1 MRAALI
7 LVVALAYGLLAV
19 LVFGMSG
26 AFTRFGTMLWKDV
39 AVLLLTVVAAC
50 ALTYVSL
57 LLMTFLREIRAPR
70 STAGDPDALSWHL
83 LVPCRDEEN
92 VIAETVSAARTSFP
106 GAHVWVIDDASEDS
120 TAAVVRDLM
129 VFDQRVHLISRV
141 APEARTGK
149 GDALN
154 AAYRIVSEHVGD
166 SPADRHRTIVGVLD
180 ADGFLS
186 DNTLTLLAGPESFG
200 DDEIGAVQLEVWMK
214 NRGDRRP
221 RPEDGRLANLVG
233 RVLVRMQD
241 LEFRTTN
248 SAMQVLRVRTGT
260 VGMGGNGQFT
270 RLTVLDTIAEEQG
283 RPWGK
288 KLCEDYELGLNIL
301 AMGMRNH
308 YVRDAHVSQEALPY
322 TRRLIRQR
330 TRWAQ
335 GNMECASALP
345 ALRRSRKLSAAGLL
359 EIHYFMLQP
368 LVMMLNLVLVPLL
381 LAVGVAQ
388 GGAGFWRSTDLV
400 LLLCAAVFFLI
411 LPYAVW
417 GLVYRRVS
425 GGEVSVAGALGLGLL
440 NLVYVYLTYVY
451 YAQAAWRAVTG
462 RTGWAK
468 TQRNA
473 DGRVLAP
480 VELSPELQALAL
492 ILPSRIEDLV
502 EELEGRSDL
511 GMDFVSGWAIM
522 WPTRQS
528 RLERA
533 VAAEVLAPARDAIGS
548 IKVSSSMVG
557 AERLERAAAQLEA
570 ALVDRDMEAARA
582 LVPVVTAIGRDSVD
596 VFRQEISVRRALQS
610 TAHTV
615 APETVTETQMVRVRR
630 R

>member
-1 MRAALI
+1 MRSALI
-7 LVVALAYGLLAV
+7 LVLAVVYGLLAV
-19 LVFGMSG
+19 VVFGMSG
-26 AFTRFGTMLWKDV
+26 AFTRFGAMLWKDL
-39 AVLLLTVVAAC
+39 AVLLLTAVAAC

-70 STAGDPDALSWHL
+70 TTPGEPDAFRWHL

-106 GAHVWVIDDASEDS
+106 GAHVWVIDDASEDG
-120 TAAVVRDLM
+120 TATVIRDLM
-129 VFDQRVHLISRV
+129 VFDPKVHLISRV

-154 AAYRIVSEHVGD
+154 AAYRIVSRHAGG
-166 SPADRHRTIVGVLD
+166 SPEDRHRTIVGVLD

-186 DNTLTLLAGPESFG
+186 DNTLSLLAGPESFG

-270 RLTVLDTIAEEQG
+270 RLTVLDTLAEEHG

-308 YVRDAHVSQEALPY
+308 YVREAHVSQEALPY

-345 ALRRSRKLSAAGLL
+345 TLRRSRELSASGLL

-388 GGAGFWRSTDLV
+388 GGADFWRSTDLV
-400 LLLCAAVFFLI
+400 LVICAALFFLV

-425 GGEVSVAGALGLGLL
+425 EGEVSVPGAICLGLL

-451 YAQAAWRAVTG
+451 YARAAWRAVTG

-473 DGRVLAP
+473 DGRLLEP
-480 VELSPELQALAL
+480 VVLSPELQALPL
-492 ILPSRIEDLV
+492 ILPEQMKELV

-511 GMDFVSGWAIM
+511 GTDFVSGWAIM

-533 VAAEVLAPARDAIGS
+533 IAAEAAVPARDAIGS
-548 IKVSSSMVG
+548 IKVSSAMVG
-557 AERLERAAAQLEA
+557 AARLERAAAQLES
-570 ALVDRDMEAARA
+570 ALAGGDVEAARA
-582 LVPVVTAIGRDSVD
+582 LVPTVTAIGRESVG
-596 VFRQEISVRRALQS
+596 VFRKEVSVRRSLES
-610 TAHTV
+610 TAHTSE
-615 APETVTETQMVRVRR
+615 PQTVTESQMVPVRR